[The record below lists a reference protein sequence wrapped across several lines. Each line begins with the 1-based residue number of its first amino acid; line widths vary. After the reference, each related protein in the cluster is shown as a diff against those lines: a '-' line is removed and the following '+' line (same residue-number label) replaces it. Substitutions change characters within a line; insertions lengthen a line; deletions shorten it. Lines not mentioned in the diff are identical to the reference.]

1 MNDAWPL
8 ICPVC
13 SAPLHHEPGILRCER
28 RHSYDVAREGY
39 VNLLSDAD
47 RERGIQGDSLDMLRA
62 RRRFLDTG
70 WFQPLL
76 EALRAET
83 RGARCI
89 LEVGCGEGYYIGN
102 IADGEARCVGI
113 DIAKDAV
120 RLASQRYRN
129 ALFAVANVRKRLY
142 VETGAVDALLS
153 VFAPRNAA
161 EFARVVRVGGSVLM
175 AIPSPAHMAN
185 VRADYGM
192 LDIEE
197 SKENRIEQQFGA
209 SFDIAT
215 RHLIEYPLTLT
226 ADAVR
231 DFIAMG
237 PTARHRRK
245 RQVADAV
252 TTIAS
257 FVLLRLERRSDTLP
271 LNTNSSGAGP

>member
-1 MNDAWPL
+1 VNDAWPL
-8 ICPVC
+8 TCPVC
-13 SAPLHHEPGILRCER
+13 STPLQREPGVLRCAR
-28 RHSYDVAREGY
+28 RHSYDIAREGY
-39 VNLLSDAD
+39 VNLLSDTD
-47 RERGIQGDSLDMLRA
+47 RERGIQGDSPDMLRA
-62 RRRFLDTG
+62 RRRFLDAG
-70 WFQPLL
+70 WFQPLRDAL
-76 EALRAET
+76 GEEA

-102 IADGEARCVGI
+102 IAESEARCIGI

-142 VETGAVDALLS
+142 VEDGSADALLS

-161 EFARVVRVGGSVLM
+161 EFARVVRPGGSVLI

-197 SKENRIEQQFGA
+197 SKEERIEQQFNA
-209 SFDIAT
+209 SFNLAARRT
-215 RHLIEYPLTLT
+215 IEYPLTLT

-231 DFIAMG
+231 EFIAMG
-237 PTARHRRK
+237 PTARHGVEHD
-245 RQVADAV
+245 VAGAV
-252 TTIAS
+252 TTVAS
-257 FVLLRLERRSDTLP
+257 FVLLRLERRSVTLP
-271 LNTNSSGAGP
+271 ANVHS